1 MKLFQTTAMKLT
13 NQQLIKQL
21 AAVVDLDLARAAV
34 ECYVEMQQRFLAG
47 DWQPTELDGG
57 RLCEAVSRC
66 LFQMDTGKV
75 SHTMMPGKIR
85 EALLDNTCTHILGA
99 KDRHHIAKVIE
110 VVYKFRSDRGAVH
123 ISTEYTANYMD
134 SMLVLHA
141 GKWIFAEF
149 LRLAWN
155 QDRETIAEIIA
166 QLVQLEH
173 SIIHE
178 LEGKPLVLV
187 KDISAPDEV
196 LLLLYHA
203 SNNRLSRAELREQA
217 ANQQPEN
224 VTVAISRLIKNK
236 DIRPISDEVALTPKG
251 QKRIIEEILPK
262 LTPKK

>member
-1 MKLFQTTAMKLT
+1 MKLT

-21 AAVVDLDLARAAV
+21 SAVVDPDLARAAV

-75 SHTMMPGKIR
+75 SHTMMPGKIP
-85 EALLDNTCTHILGA
+85 EALLDNTCTHILGS

-236 DIRPISDEVALTPKG
+236 DIRPISDEVALTPKR
-251 QKRIIEEILPK
+251 QKRVIEQILPK

>member
-1 MKLFQTTAMKLT
+1 MKLT
-13 NQQLIKQL
+13 TYQLIKEL
-21 AAVVDLDLARAAV
+21 SAVVDPDIARVSV

-47 DWQPTELDGG
+47 DWQPAELDGG
-57 RLCEAVSRC
+57 RLCEAVLRC
-66 LFQMDTGKV
+66 LLQIDTGKV
-75 SHTMMPGKIR
+75 NHTMLPGEIR
-85 EALLDNTCTHILGA
+85 KELLNNAHPHMLGS

-123 ISTEYTANYMD
+123 ISPEYTANYMD

-155 QDRETIAEIIA
+155 RDRKIVAEIIE

-178 LEGKPLVLV
+178 LDGKPLVLA

-203 SNNRLSRAELREQA
+203 TSNRLSRTELRKQA
-217 ANQQPEN
+217 ANQKPEN
-224 VTVAISRLIKNK
+224 VSVAISRLIKNK
-236 DIRPISDEVALTPKG
+236 DIRPVNDEVALTPNG

-262 LTPKK
+262 LTPRK